1 MKADII
7 IKNGHIFDPAAGI
20 DMHGNVI
27 INKKQI
33 VKLTETITEGE
44 YEAVREIDAG
54 GRMVI
59 PGLID
64 AHTHINYLGQANGAP
79 ADLLCIPNGVTAAID
94 AGSTGVSNYKG
105 LLHCLS
111 QHEIKTKI
119 MLNVSAGGIIMP
131 TWYPEPLDPECWD
144 TDWFDEAFEN
154 FRREIIGLKI
164 RVSRNVLG
172 SLGVKPLEAALKLA
186 ERYNTRVIVHLT
198 DPILPI
204 GALADMMRSGD
215 ILTHIHHGKGETI
228 LKNGTIDKRVLDAQ
242 KRGVIMD
249 CANGKFNISLEVA
262 RRAIEEK
269 FFPDSISSD
278 LNISNWCSPWV
289 FSLPIVMSKY
299 LALGMTVKQIVERV
313 TAAPALQMGEEKNL
327 GTLREGTS
335 ADITILELIEKKTEF
350 KDIFGGSICGT
361 QLFMP
366 RAAILDGK
374 IRFLSSEMYA

>member
-1 MKADII
+1 MRVDII

-20 DMHGNVI
+20 DLYGNVI
-27 INKKQI
+27 INKKRI
-33 VKLTETITEGE
+33 IKLTEIIIEGE
-44 YEAVREIDAG
+44 YEAMREIDAG
-54 GRMVI
+54 GRMVV

-105 LLHCLS
+105 LFHYLS
-111 QHEIKTKI
+111 QQEIKTKI

-154 FRREIIGLKI
+154 FGREIIGLKI

-186 ERYNTRVIVHLT
+186 ERYSTRLIVHLT

-204 GALADMMRSGD
+204 GDISDMMRNGD
-215 ILTHIHHGKGETI
+215 ILTHIHQGKGETI
-228 LKNGTIDKRVLDAQ
+228 LQNGTIDRRVLEAQ

-249 CANGKFNISLEVA
+249 CANGKFNVSLEVA
-262 RRAIEEK
+262 RKAIEEG
-269 FFPDSISSD
+269 FLPDSISSD
-278 LNISNWCSPWV
+278 LNISNWGSPWV
-289 FSLPIVMSKY
+289 FSLPVVMSKY
-299 LALGMTVKQIVERV
+299 LALGMTVKQVIERV

-327 GTLREGTS
+327 GTLREGTT
-335 ADITILELIEKKTEF
+335 ADITILELKERKTEF
-350 KDIFGGSICGT
+350 KDILGGCVCGMH
-361 QLFMP
+361 LFMP
-366 RAAILDGK
+366 RAVILDGNIK
-374 IRFLSSEMYA
+374 FLSSEMYT